1 MPLLIDRDERDQFIQ
16 ALTDHFETL
25 TGDKKTSGWLIVTIH
40 VGMFFLMMYQV
51 FFRDSKIEVLMGAAW
66 WLFILGT
73 QPIFGGCG
81 AVRVE
86 RLLLEDEN
94 WANIWCLALEPA
106 RYIGCPLSKETF
118 FYVQCFTG
126 LLLTSAVL
134 WRVYI
139 VLTKKDEEEK

>member
-1 MPLLIDRDERDQFIQ
+1 MPLLIDRAERDQFIQ
-16 ALTDHFETL
+16 SLTNHFETL

-40 VGMFFLMMYQV
+40 VGMFLLIMYQV
-51 FFRDSKIEVLMGAAW
+51 FLRDSKIEVLMGAVW

-73 QPIFGGCG
+73 QPVFGGCG

-106 RYIGCPLSKETF
+106 KYIGYPLSKEAF
-118 FYVQCFTG
+118 FYLQCFTG
-126 LLLTSAVL
+126 LLLTTAVL

-139 VLTKKDEEEK
+139 VLSRKDEEEK